1 MEIKA
6 TIKGLVLKVASR
18 CNLNC
23 EYCYMYNLGDKTY
36 KLQPKFMNEAI
47 VNDVLNN
54 VRTYLTK
61 SGSKAFTFIFHGGEP
76 LLVGYDFYQNFVRK
90 VKELLPTHINIDYI
104 IQTNGVL
111 LTQDW
116 CRVLGNIDVKIGI
129 SLDGLTEESNKYR
142 LDHQGKSS
150 LSATLNGIRNAQD
163 SRYLKY
169 LPGILSVINIEVN
182 PTELYEKYKSLK
194 IRHINFLLPDGTHD
208 NLPKGFDSTKAKY
221 GDWLISLFDIWFND
235 RDRQKPQITIFNQIL
250 HRILGG
256 DSEFEYF
263 GGGQNIN
270 LIIETNGDIEPQDS
284 LKACGNGF
292 TKTNLNI
299 QHHALEDSFN
309 QPLIQFCIE
318 SQQHLCG
325 QCKQCSVVEV
335 CQGGFI
341 THRYSAKN
349 GFLNPSIYCGDLERL
364 IWHISTRV
372 ESVLENIN

>member
-1 MEIKA
+1 MKTKA

-36 KLQPKFMNEAI
+36 RLQPKLMSEAI

-61 SGSKAFTFIFHGGEP
+61 SGSKTFTFIFHGGEP
-76 LLVGYDFYQNFVRK
+76 LLVGHDFYQNFVRK
-90 VKELLPTHINIDYI
+90 VKELLPAHIQIEYVV
-104 IQTNGVL
+104 QTNGVL

-116 CRVLGNIDVKIGI
+116 CKVLGDLGIKIGI
-129 SLDGLTEESNKYR
+129 SLDGLTEESNSYR

-150 LSATLNGIRNAQD
+150 LSATLNGIRNAQN

-169 LPGILSVINIEVN
+169 LPGILSVINVKVN
-182 PTELYEKYKSLK
+182 PEELYERYKLLK
-194 IRHINFLLPDGTHD
+194 VRHINFLLPDGTHD
-208 NLPKGFDSTKAKY
+208 NLPKGFDPTKTKY
-221 GDWLISLFDIWFND
+221 ADWLICLFDIWFND
-235 RDRQKPQITIFNQIL
+235 RDRDKPQITIFNQIL

-263 GGGQNIN
+263 GGGQDIN

-284 LKACGNGF
+284 LKACGEGF

-299 QHHALEDSFN
+299 QHHALEDSFQ

-318 SQQHLCG
+318 SQQNLG
-325 QCKQCSVVEV
+325 EQCKQCSVVEI
-335 CQGGFI
+335 CRGGFI

-349 GFLNPSIYCGDLERL
+349 GFQNPSIYCADLEKVIRY
-364 IWHISTRV
+364 IGMKV
-372 ESVLENIN
+372 ESILEESV

>member
-1 MEIKA
+1 MKTKA

-23 EYCYMYNLGDKTY
+23 EYCYMYNLGDMTY
-36 KLQPKFMNEAI
+36 KSQPKVMSNDI
-47 VNDVLNN
+47 VESILTRVS
-54 VRTYLTK
+54 TYLTL
-61 SGSKAFTFIFHGGEP
+61 SGSKTFAFIFHGGEP
-76 LLVGYDFYQNFVRK
+76 LLVGYEFYQNFVRK
-90 VKELLPTHINIDYI
+90 AHDLLPTSIKIDYT

-116 CRVLGNIDVKIGI
+116 CRVLGDLGIRIGI
-129 SLDGLTEESNKYR
+129 SLDGLTEESNRYR

-150 LSATLNGIRNAQD
+150 LLATLTGIYNAQN

-169 LPGILSVINIEVN
+169 LPGILSVINIEIN
-182 PTELYEKYKSLK
+182 PEELYKKYKLLK
-194 IRHINFLLPDGTHD
+194 VRHINFLLPDGTHD
-208 NLPKGFDSTKAKY
+208 NLPKGFDQIKTKY
-221 GDWLISLFDIWFND
+221 SNWLICLFEVWFND
-235 RDRQKPQITIFNQIL
+235 RDRQKPQISIFNQIL

-284 LKACGNGF
+284 LKACGEGF

-299 QHHALEDSFN
+299 QHHALEDSFK

-318 SQQHLCG
+318 SQQNLCE
-325 QCKQCSVVEV
+325 QCKKCSVVEV

-341 THRYSAKN
+341 THRYNAEN

-364 IWHISTRV
+364 ITYISKRI
-372 ESVLENIN
+372 EILIKAL

>member
-1 MEIKA
+1 MKTKA

-36 KLQPKFMNEAI
+36 KLQPKIMSEAI

-61 SGSKAFTFIFHGGEP
+61 SRSKTFTFIFHGGEP
-76 LLVGYDFYQNFVRK
+76 LLVGCDFYRNFVRK
-90 VKELLPTHINIDYI
+90 VKDLLPTHIQIEYI

-116 CRVLGNIDVKIGI
+116 CRVLGDLGIKIGI
-129 SLDGLTEESNKYR
+129 SLDGLTEESNSYR

-150 LSATLNGIRNAQD
+150 LSATLNGIRNAQI

-169 LPGILSVINIEVN
+169 LPGILSVINVKVN
-182 PTELYEKYKSLK
+182 PEELYERYKLLK
-194 IRHINFLLPDGTHD
+194 VRHINFLLPDGTHD
-208 NLPKGFDSTKAKY
+208 NLPKGFDFAKTKYAN
-221 GDWLISLFDIWFND
+221 WLISLFDVWFID
-235 RDRQKPQITIFNQIL
+235 RDPQKPQITIFNQIL

-263 GGGQNIN
+263 GGGQDIN

-284 LKACGNGF
+284 LKACGEGF

-299 QHHALEDSFN
+299 QHHTLEDSLQ

-318 SQQHLCG
+318 SPQNLCE

-341 THRYSAKN
+341 THRYSAEN
-349 GFLNPSIYCGDLERL
+349 GFLNPSIYCGDLERIIL
-364 IWHISTRV
+364 YIASTLQ
-372 ESVLENIN
+372 EALNN